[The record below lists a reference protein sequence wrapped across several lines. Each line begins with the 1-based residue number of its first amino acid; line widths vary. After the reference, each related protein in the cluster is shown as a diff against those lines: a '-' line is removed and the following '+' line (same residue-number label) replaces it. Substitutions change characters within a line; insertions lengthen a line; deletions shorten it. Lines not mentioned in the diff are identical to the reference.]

1 MENKE
6 RYKGKN
12 NFSFGI
18 LLLFVGGVLLLD
30 RMDVFDFS
38 WALSWPFILIGA
50 GIFSIVR
57 NGSKN
62 GFGIILVLVG
72 SFFLLRRENLIP
84 YEYYEY
90 LLPVGIIIVGLY
102 MIVNRR
108 TKSDKV
114 VEKADKKFTET
125 TDTVGVSGA
134 KEVNSDYIK
143 AEAIFASVQRR
154 LISKNFK
161 GGKVTSAFGGADID
175 LSKAEIQESATLDVE
190 VLFGGLKLII
200 PPNWEI
206 QADVSNVF
214 SGIEDK
220 RAFPS
225 GDGADRKIL
234 YIKGS
239 VSFGGLEFKSY

>member
-18 LLLFVGGVLLLD
+18 LLLIVGSILLLD

-62 GFGIILVLVG
+62 GFGIILVLLG

-84 YEYYEY
+84 YEYYDY
-90 LLPVGIIIVGLY
+90 LLPVGVMIVGLY
-102 MIVNRR
+102 MILNRR
-108 TKSDKV
+108 SKSDSV
-114 VEKADKKFTET
+114 GEKTDNNLTGTE
-125 TDTVGVSGA
+125 DTIGVSGA

-143 AEAIFASVQRR
+143 AEAVFASVQRR

-161 GGKVTSAFGGADID
+161 GGKVTTAFGGADID
-175 LSKAEIQESATLDVE
+175 LSKAEIIESATLDVE

-200 PPNWEI
+200 PSNWEI

-225 GDGADRKIL
+225 GDEADRKIL

>member
-12 NFSFGI
+12 NFSFG
-18 LLLFVGGVLLLD
+18 LLLLVIGSILLLD
-30 RMDVFDFS
+30 RMDIIEFS
-38 WALSWPFILIGA
+38 WIFSWPFILIGV

-57 NGSKN
+57 HGLKN
-62 GFGIILVLVG
+62 SFGIIMLLVG
-72 SFFLLRRENLIP
+72 SFFLIRRENLIP
-84 YEYYEY
+84 TEYYDL
-90 LLPVGIIIVGLY
+90 LLPAGIIIVGLY
-102 MIVNRR
+102 LIVSRR
-108 TKSDKV
+108 SSKIGNSTGES
-114 VEKADKKFTET
+114 EETFTENI
-125 TDTVGVSGA
+125 GVSDA
-134 KEVNSDYIK
+134 KIVESDYIK
-143 AEAIFASVQRR
+143 AEAVFASVQRR
-154 LISKNFK
+154 LISKDFK
-161 GGKVTSAFGGADID
+161 GGKITTAFGGADID
-175 LSKAEIQESATLDVE
+175 LSKAEIHESAVLDVE
-190 VLFGGLKLII
+190 VIFGGLKLII
-200 PPNWEI
+200 PPHWEI